1 MSELGSMSTLAANIV
16 RLLHLALVIF
26 VVTVPFLGGNAPWSV
41 FAIHAMTVVTL
52 LVHWV
57 SGQNACF
64 LTLLESKLRGIPS
77 RNSFMHSIVTPVY
90 QIDNAR
96 LREIVHAVTPVLGLI
111 SAVRLSSRW
120 EQVKE
125 DIKRCMAASGYA
137 KAADA
142 RESAL

>member
-1 MSELGSMSTLAANIV
+1 MSYAANIV

-26 VVTVPFLGGNAPWSV
+26 VITVPFLGGNPSWSL
-41 FAIHAMTVVTL
+41 FAVHVMTVITL

-77 RNSFMHSIVTPVY
+77 TNSFMHSIVTPVY
-90 QIDNAR
+90 QIDNAK

-120 EQVKE
+120 DQVKE
-125 DIKRCMAASGYA
+125 DIARCLKASKA
-137 KAADA
+137 KHV
-142 RESAL
+142 S